1 MRAPQRL
8 LPLLLRVLEVTVR
21 SEYPD
26 LDVRPCRPE
35 GCARRG
41 RRGWGPSWLVGPACI
56 RVHVRCTGPRCPAN
70 TSGYEGKTIDPH
82 GPGGD
87 GARVELRGRLACLRA
102 YDGKSAS
109 GGDDLACLLR
119 EAWEVEVPRREAIA
133 IRRTLCEQRATAGQ

>member
-1 MRAPQRL
+1 M
-8 LPLLLRVLEVTVR
+8 
-21 SEYPD
+21 
-26 LDVRPCRPE
+26 
-35 GCARRG
+35 
-41 RRGWGPSWLVGPACI
+41 
-56 RVHVRCTGPRCPAN
+56 
-70 TSGYEGKTIDPH
+70 DPH

-119 EAWEVEVPRREAIA
+119 EAWEAEVPRREAIA